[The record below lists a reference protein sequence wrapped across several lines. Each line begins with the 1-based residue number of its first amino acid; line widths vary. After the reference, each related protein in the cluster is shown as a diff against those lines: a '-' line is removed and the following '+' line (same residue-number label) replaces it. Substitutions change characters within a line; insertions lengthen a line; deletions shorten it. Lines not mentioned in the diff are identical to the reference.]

1 MDSSISPQLPTKG
14 DRYQVVA
21 RRYRP
26 QDFQELI
33 GQEHVT
39 LAISNAITTNRVGH
53 AYLFTGARGV
63 GKTSAARILAKCLNC
78 QSGPTLTPCDQ
89 CDICMSISA
98 GDDVDVLEI
107 DGASNRGIDE
117 IRQLRANVN
126 IRPSRARAKI
136 FIIDEV
142 HMLTKEAFNALL
154 KTLEE
159 PPGHVKFIFCTT
171 DPEKIPITVLSRC
184 QRFDFAP
191 IGTVQI
197 TDRLATIV
205 EREGGTAERDAL
217 ELLARRA
224 AGSMRDSQSLLEQLL
239 SYGKFPLTVDGVHQ
253 LLGTARHQQVFEVLA
268 ALSNNQVS
276 QAILAL
282 NRALQQGVDV
292 GQFAE
297 QVMLTLRDAMIC
309 SVGGGRELY
318 LSDAVGNVEALTA
331 FAKHWGTSKILM
343 ALQVFES
350 AATRMRH
357 SVQRRTLLEIA
368 LVQAAHLDELRE
380 ISDVISEIGSTIPA
394 ATNPSQKPSHPLHSP
409 PIVGDAAEPSTEK
422 KNGIQSVAAEV
433 ERPMVTNAASA
444 HRPTVSLSAAPA
456 SSMASDP
463 QTMEARTSVAQ
474 SPEAEPVEPFQSV
487 VANTSAN
494 GPCIDNPAELWAK
507 TITRLDGLLAEFATE
522 CSGVT
527 QPERNLLVLTF
538 GQEMAGRRCDR
549 PEDRQRIER
558 VMQDIMGFPVRIQ
571 IRIDEPSSSG
581 ATKTPRVSQRELIR
595 RSYQQSFVQQA
606 VELFDGNVKEVL
618 TRNNNIRA

>member
-1 MDSSISPQLPTKG
+1 MDSSNSSQLPTKG

-26 QDFQELI
+26 QDFRELL

-39 LAISNAITTNRVGH
+39 LAISNAITSNRVGH

-89 CDICMSISA
+89 CDICMSIST

-126 IRPSRARAKI
+126 IRPSRARSKI

-191 IGTVQI
+191 IRTEVI
-197 TDRLATIV
+197 ADRLAAIV
-205 EREGGTAERDAL
+205 ESEGGTAEREAL

-239 SYGKFPLTVDGVHQ
+239 SYGKLPLTAESVHQ

-268 ALSNNQVS
+268 ALSGNNVAE
-276 QAILAL
+276 AILAL
-282 NRALQQGVDV
+282 HRALQQGVDV

-297 QVMLTLRDAMIC
+297 QFMLTLRDAMIC
-309 SVGGGRELY
+309 SVGGGRDLY
-318 LSDAVGNVEALTA
+318 LSDAVGDVEALKA
-331 FAKHWGTSKILM
+331 FAKHWGTSKILL

-350 AATRMRH
+350 AASRMRH
-357 SVQRRTLLEIA
+357 SVQRRTLLEMA
-368 LVQAAHLDELRE
+368 LVQAAHLDELTD
-380 ISDVISEIGSTIPA
+380 IAQVIAEASSATPASIPTGPKSSSMPPVPPTSLNLVESLAEKKKDSPALVVEEGVSASLSSSVAPST
-394 ATNPSQKPSHPLHSP
+394 ATGADSPQVLSAVSSP
-409 PIVGDAAEPSTEK
+409 PDLPSPVAE
-422 KNGIQSVAAEV
+422 
-433 ERPMVTNAASA
+433 
-444 HRPTVSLSAAPA
+444 
-456 SSMASDP
+456 
-463 QTMEARTSVAQ
+463 TSVAID
-474 SPEAEPVEPFQSV
+474 AF
-487 VANTSAN
+487 
-494 GPCIDNPAELWAK
+494 CDNPAELWAK
-507 TITRLDGLLAEFATE
+507 TMARLDGLLAEFATE
-522 CSGVT
+522 CSSVT
-527 QPERNLLVLTF
+527 LLERNLFVLTF

-558 VMQDIMGFPVRIQ
+558 VMEEITGFPVRIQ
-571 IRIDEPSSSG
+571 IRIDEP
-581 ATKTPRVSQRELIR
+581 AAANNAKIPRLSQRELIR
-595 RSYQQSFVQQA
+595 RSYQHAFVQQA
-606 VELFDGNVKEVL
+606 VELFDGNVKEVNL
-618 TRNNNIRA
+618 RRNNVRA